1 MKILVAGNG
10 FIGRNL
16 VRALRE
22 DHTVKTLDK
31 NTATFEQDITEDF
44 SIDEDFDVV
53 FHTVGLAPGMH
64 TAKKY
69 RKVHV
74 EGTRNLLNAVE
85 AEKFVYISA
94 LGIGEI
100 DHSYFQTKKEAEDL
114 VKNLS
119 KNYTI
124 FRPSTVFGKGNKLLE
139 MIGKASRTRV
149 FPNFSTEMQ
158 PIHIDDFTE
167 LLEKSVEKLDGETLE
182 VAGPEKISLGDLAER
197 IYSSRG
203 RKCYR
208 VPFIESFASLG
219 LKFSPFPGP
228 FSSENLQLLKQK
240 NTVGYNDAKEILGSL
255 RTAE

>member
-16 VRALRE
+16 VEALRE
-22 DHTVKTLDK
+22 DHTVKTLDRDK
-31 NTATFEQDITEDF
+31 ATFEQDITENF
-44 SIDEDFDVV
+44 SIDEEFDVV

-85 AEKFVYISA
+85 AEKFIYISA
-94 LGIGEI
+94 LGIDT
-100 DHSYFQTKKEAEDL
+100 DHSYFRTKKEAEDL

-119 KNYTI
+119 RKYTV
-124 FRPSTVFGKGNKLLE
+124 FRPSTVFGKENKLLE
-139 MIGKASRTRV
+139 LIGKASRTRL

-158 PIHIDDFTE
+158 PISIDDLTE
-167 LLEKSVEKLDGETLE
+167 LLVRSVEEFDGETLE
-182 VAGPEKISLGDLAER
+182 VAGPEKLSLGELAER
-197 IYSSRG
+197 IYASRG

-208 VPFIESFASLG
+208 VPFVESFASLG
-219 LKFSPFPGP
+219 LKFSPLPGL
-228 FSSENLQLLKQK
+228 FSSENLQLLKQR
-240 NTVGYNDAKEILGSL
+240 NTVEYNDAEEVLGSL
-255 RTAE
+255 RTVG

>member
-16 VRALRE
+16 VQALRE
-22 DHTVKTLDK
+22 DHTVKTLDLEK
-31 NTATFEQDITEDF
+31 ATFEQDITESFD
-44 SIDEDFDVV
+44 IEEKFDVV

-74 EGTRNLLNAVE
+74 EGTRNLLKAVE

-94 LGIGEI
+94 LGVREVE
-100 DHSYFQTKKEAEDL
+100 HNYFRTKKEAEDL

-119 KNYTI
+119 KNYTV

-139 MIGKASRTRV
+139 MIGKASRTRI

-167 LLEKSVEKLDGETLE
+167 LLVRSVEEFDGETLE
-182 VAGPEKISLGDLAER
+182 VAGPDKLSLGELAER
-197 IYSSRG
+197 IYALRG

-208 VPFIESFASLG
+208 VPFVENFASLG
-219 LKFSPFPGP
+219 LKFSPFPGLL
-228 FSSENLQLLKQK
+228 SSENLELLKQR
-240 NTVGYNDAKEILGSL
+240 NTVDYNDAEEVLGSL
-255 RTAE
+255 RTVG